1 MNVSVPTDVKFDD
14 PTAVQLLQNLVVKVL
29 LQDITILP
37 CICAGSG
44 FIDKNHRVS
53 DWAPAESYLPKA
65 PYTEKLIMF
74 YGVKLNIL

>member
-14 PTAVQLLQNLVVKVL
+14 PTAVQSLQNLVVKVL
-29 LQDITILP
+29 LQDITSLP
-37 CICAGSG
+37 CICAGCG